1 VSTTPSVAQR
11 EGQAETIA
19 GFLAALA
26 IFGGV
31 IAVAQRPVPIGLA
44 SLLVALVAATMASGR
59 NQKLAGAAVAIAA
72 LGWLAGMIVCV
83 ITGRPLW

>member
-1 VSTTPSVAQR
+1 MSTMPSVEER
-11 EGQAETIA
+11 GGPAETVA

-31 IAVAQRPVPIGLA
+31 IAVAQRPVTIGLT
-44 SLLVALVAATMASGR
+44 SVLVALVAATMASGR
-59 NQKLAGAAVAIAA
+59 HRNLAAAAVAIAA
-72 LGWLAGMIVCV
+72 TGWLAGMIVCV